1 MSLLNYHCCCSEEMP
16 LLSEEWVQLAR
27 FFREDGRALFFCQK
41 NRRWN
46 TWYICESK
54 KTSAGNWCLLVSSS
68 SSSSE
73 KRHCILF
80 WLSFLWGVTRR
91 MLPSNFPDICLGI
104 FCSNSLKQRSRITE
118 LRPQFS
124 LFAPSLAT
132 IPITGCITRSKK
144 HTEHDQSSTYQV
156 ANPIHRGN
164 NLPLSIAKLI
174 FLLERWNS
182 DNLFSGG
189 IDKFVSCVSFY

>member
-1 MSLLNYHCCCSEEMP
+1 MLFILFFQTRSMSLLNYHCCCSEEMP

-27 FFREDGRALFFCQK
+27 FFREDGRPLFFCQK

-104 FCSNSLKQRSRITE
+104 FCSNSLKQRESDNWT
-118 LRPQFS
+118 PT
-124 LFAPSLAT
+124 PSFLCL
-132 IPITGCITRSKK
+132 P
-144 HTEHDQSSTYQV
+144 HH
-156 ANPIHRGN
+156 
-164 NLPLSIAKLI
+164 LPLSRSLDA
-174 FLLERWNS
+174 
-182 DNLFSGG
+182 
-189 IDKFVSCVSFY
+189 